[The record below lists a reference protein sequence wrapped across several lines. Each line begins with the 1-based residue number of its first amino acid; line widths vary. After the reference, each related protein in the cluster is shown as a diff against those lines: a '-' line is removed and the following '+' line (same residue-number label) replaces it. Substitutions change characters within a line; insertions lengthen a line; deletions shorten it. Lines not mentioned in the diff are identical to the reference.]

1 MKHIFLST
9 FLFIPLLT
17 ASSAQAFEIRMGT
30 GNSSQASQGAGEI
43 RGTVNEQSSGSNR
56 TTEVIQYNC
65 ADTCARKI
73 VDSLTTS
80 NSQTQTKL
88 TGTQYKGNLE
98 LYNELLIQVQY

>member
-1 MKHIFLST
+1 MQQLFLST
-9 FLFIPLLT
+9 FLFIPLFLT
-17 ASSAQAFEIRMGT
+17 SGAQAFEIRMGT

-43 RGTVNEQSSGSNR
+43 KGTVNEQSSGSNR

-88 TGTQYKGNLE
+88 TGIEHKGNLE
-98 LYNELLIQVQY
+98 LYGESLVQIKY